1 VSKDPFRL
9 DGRVALVI
17 GSGGGSTGTAVA
29 LTLAQAGARIV
40 GADVSSELLD
50 GTRDVLQSHD
60 ADFCGVKADVTDS
73 GDVRRAVAK
82 AWDVHGRID
91 CLVNVVGGT
100 RPDAWAR
107 LDEYPDAVFE
117 AQLAL
122 NLRYVLTA
130 SREVAARMIACE
142 MPGSIVNFASI
153 SAMTSAPYHGGY
165 GAAKAGVIS
174 LTRTMAVEWAPLGIR
189 VNVVAPGVIQNPR
202 TATLQLEANDD
213 ALGRGLAPVEIA
225 RAIQFLLSDAASGIT
240 GQVVHVDAG
249 LSAGSTMGPVSR
261 FAEAAAR
268 HTGEVRT

>member
-1 VSKDPFRL
+1 
-9 DGRVALVI
+9 
-17 GSGGGSTGTAVA
+17 
-29 LTLAQAGARIV
+29 
-40 GADVSSELLD
+40 
-50 GTRDVLQSHD
+50 
-60 ADFCGVKADVTDS
+60 
-73 GDVRRAVAK
+73 
-82 AWDVHGRID
+82 
-91 CLVNVVGGT
+91 
-100 RPDAWAR
+100 
-107 LDEYPDAVFE
+107 
-117 AQLAL
+117 
-122 NLRYVLTA
+122 
-130 SREVAARMIACE
+130 
-142 MPGSIVNFASI
+142 
-153 SAMTSAPYHGGY
+153 MTSAPYHGGY